1 MSFKVGLDD
10 GHGTKTA
17 GKRTVALKEDIKFN
31 GKTRKKGSIIHENE
45 FNEAIMKKVEP
56 HLKRCG
62 ISYMETAPTD
72 DDTSLNTRANRANN
86 ANCDILVS
94 IHANALEGTKWQT
107 GAYGL
112 VVIKT
117 KNCQSKPNKL
127 ADIMY
132 NHLKTVD
139 FPSNGETKYGVR
151 VDTEISGFT
160 LAILRETKMPA
171 VLVELGFMDN
181 WNDVKV
187 MCTEKFQNE
196 CAEQIARAICE
207 YLGVAYKKSESSTNK
222 VTETKVSQEGLVNT
236 TSLNVRKGPGTN
248 YSILGKLKNN
258 TKVTIVA
265 KCNNGWL
272 KIKYNNGYGYVSG
285 DYIDNIKNVSTTWG
299 NGDYNCKVRATVN
312 LNLRTGRGTDHKI
325 ITTIKKGTIFEVG
338 YVYNNWGSTWDFK
351 GQVGYFCC
359 DYIEK
364 I

>member
-72 DDTSLNTRANRANN
+72 DDTSLNTRAKRAND
-86 ANCDILVS
+86 ANCDVLVS

-117 KNCQSKPNKL
+117 KNCQSKTNKL

-132 NHLKTVD
+132 KHLKTVD

-160 LAILRETKMPA
+160 LAILRQTKMPA

-181 WNDVKV
+181 WNDVKK

-196 CAEQIARAICE
+196 CAEAIAKAVCE
-207 YLGVAYKKSESSTNK
+207 YLGVTYKKESK
-222 VTETKVSQEGLVNT
+222 PT
-236 TSLNVRKGPGTN
+236 TSTKRKMIKN
-248 YSILGKLKNN
+248 IYSKEINIRSTADWDGKIVGKLKAGDSVTLKEGPLTAKNGS
-258 TKVTIVA
+258 TKMYRTISDTYVTA
-265 KCNNGWL
+265 SN
-272 KIKYNNGYGYVSG
+272 KYV
-285 DYIDNIKNVSTTWG
+285 
-299 NGDYNCKVRATVN
+299 
-312 LNLRTGRGTDHKI
+312 KI
-325 ITTIKKGTIFEVG
+325 IEI
-338 YVYNNWGSTWDFK
+338 
-351 GQVGYFCC
+351 
-359 DYIEK
+359 
-364 I
+364 